1 MIVISFGAFITWET
15 PTIVLAGLYIVDR
28 TENISVKLSALF
40 FRSIFML
47 YYKSEITAFVK

>member
-28 TENISVKLSALF
+28 TENVSVKLSALF